1 MDTNKPCKCCQHV
14 YFIIK
19 AHTHIYIYKHGMI
32 YTSLIGRGK
41 IVYMIVKCT

>member
-19 AHTHIYIYKHGMI
+19 AHTHIYKHGMI
-32 YTSLIGRGK
+32 YNSLIGGGK
-41 IVYMIVKCT
+41 IVYS